1 MHAQPVCRISHLLP
15 IFLDLIFVTILSV
28 QLELPSQIL
37 FLFPF
42 FHNENYQVVCLLE
55 QLYLVY
61 DKKFS
66 QISPSVCL
74 LVAISVSASF
84 EKIS

>member
-1 MHAQPVCRISHLLP
+1 MHARPVCRISHLLP

-37 FLFPF
+37 FQFPF

-55 QLYLVY
+55 QLHLVY
-61 DKKFS
+61 DKKSVKPPFGLLAV
-66 QISPSVCL
+66 ISSF
-74 LVAISVSASF
+74 SASF
-84 EKIS
+84 EKTTY